1 MTNRNDEGTEDSVAE
16 GFRAQSLGVSLTVK
30 DVRDSLRWYRDVV
43 GFAVDQEHLQDGQLR
58 AVSLTAGEV
67 RFIVNQDDGAKGWD
81 RRKGEGLSLYLTTE
95 QDVDTIAARI
105 EADGTELVSQ
115 PADMPWGVRAFTVLD
130 PDGFKLV
137 IARPA

>member
-1 MTNRNDEGTEDSVAE
+1 MTNRNDRGTDDSFTG

-43 GFAVDQEHLQDGQLR
+43 GFTVDQEHLQDGQLR

-67 RFIVNQDDGAKGWD
+67 RVLVNQDDGAKGWD
-81 RRKGEGLSLYLTTE
+81 RRKGEGLSLYFTTE